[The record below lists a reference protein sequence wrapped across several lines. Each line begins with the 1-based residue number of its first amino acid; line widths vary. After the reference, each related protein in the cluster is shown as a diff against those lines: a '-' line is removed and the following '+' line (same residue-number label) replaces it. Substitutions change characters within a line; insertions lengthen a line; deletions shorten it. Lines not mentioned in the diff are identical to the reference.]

1 MRGNRSVP
9 VGLTLLYDDLS
20 PVHVSNRSEGSILKV
35 ISDQSK
41 EINDAVLAYS
51 SYDHQGFCDL
61 NIRIES
67 VSKNHNSK
75 SFVIFVHPDLSLCP
89 QNADI
94 AGDYSTSITVKSKRT
109 SKSIA
114 LFHRQWLE
122 RQSNE
127 REMMESSNAELF
139 KRINSGIPCDISPQ
153 VVDSSIRFL
162 FDYTTS
168 VYTLINDLQ
177 FQLVG

>member
-1 MRGNRSVP
+1 M
-9 VGLTLLYDDLS
+9 
-20 PVHVSNRSEGSILKV
+20 
-35 ISDQSK
+35 
-41 EINDAVLAYS
+41 
-51 SYDHQGFCDL
+51 
-61 NIRIES
+61 
-67 VSKNHNSK
+67 SKNHNSK

-109 SKSIA
+109 SKSCCLSIDS
-114 LFHRQWLE
+114 RLE

-127 REMMESSNAELF
+127 REIMESSNAELF
-139 KRINSGIPCDISPQ
+139 KRINSGVPCDISPQ
-153 VVDSSIRFL
+153 AVDSSIRFL
-162 FDYTTS
+162 FEYTTS